1 MFPIPSYRLSPSRL
15 LLAGLTLALASI
27 GQPALAAGSGY
38 AGSFSATQACAA
50 TLNQPKAGTRARNP
64 DQVRLQPGVA
74 YPVIDASAARTP
86 GWYRVQLHHVQPS
99 GRWVP
104 AQCGKGILTATPVPS
119 TPATPS
125 TASASRCT
133 TPGLADGNVF
143 AVSWQAAFCES
154 HKTKPECTT
163 PSEWAAG
170 NFTLHGLWPNL
181 SSCGTHYGFCSAQ
194 AQAKAF
200 CDYPE
205 PAIAPPTMD
214 QLKKVMPSAAAGSC
228 LQRHEWFKHG
238 TCQTEWDAEGYF
250 ATAIKLTEAFN
261 QSGIGPFMSAN
272 RGFSIPTQ
280 DVFDVIDQGLGQGA
294 HKRMKFICTPDGML
308 VDIYMNLPAHIPPQ
322 ATLRELLQAGQEGFS
337 SNCGN
342 TLKVDVMTH

>member
-1 MFPIPSYRLSPSRL
+1 MFSIPSYRLSPSRL
-15 LLAGLTLALASI
+15 LLASLTLALASTA
-27 GQPALAAGSGY
+27 QPALAVGSGY

-50 TLNQPKAGTRARNP
+50 TLNKPRSGAPARNP
-64 DQVRLQPGVA
+64 DRARLQPGVA
-74 YPVIDASAARTP
+74 YPVIDASTAGTP
-86 GWYRVQLHHVQPS
+86 GWYRIQLPQAQPS
-99 GRWVP
+99 GRWVS
-104 AQCGKGILTATPVPS
+104 AQCGRGILTATPAPS
-119 TPATPS
+119 TPATVS
-125 TASASRCT
+125 TAGASRCS

-154 HKTKPECTT
+154 HKTKPECAA

-181 SSCGTHYGFCSAQ
+181 ASCGTHYGFCSAQ

-205 PAIAPPTMD
+205 PAIAAPTMD
-214 QLKKVMPSAAAGSC
+214 QLNKVMPSAAAGSC

-238 TCQTEWDAEGYF
+238 TCQTEWNADGYF

-294 HKRMKFICTPDGML
+294 HKRMKFICTKEGML
-308 VDIYMNLPAHIPPQ
+308 VDIYMNLPAQIPPQ

-337 SNCGN
+337 SNCGS